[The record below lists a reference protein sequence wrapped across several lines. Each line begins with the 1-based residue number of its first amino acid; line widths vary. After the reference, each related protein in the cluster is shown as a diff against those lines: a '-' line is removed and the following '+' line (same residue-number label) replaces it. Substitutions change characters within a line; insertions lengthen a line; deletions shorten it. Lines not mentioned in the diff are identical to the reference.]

1 MFKFNKNKIETP
13 VEEQVIEPKRKL
25 QVHEKIIVGVVLTL
39 ILGMAGA
46 ALASNLGPSNSLDDL
61 KVAFEKQ
68 VDLMES
74 NEENRVKAKKQ
85 EVEVCRMIEIGMAKV
100 KLVDH
105 YSDKAPQTWEDL
117 DRLESKA
124 QGMGLTCDSVF

>member
-46 ALASNLGPSNSLDDL
+46 ALASNMGPSNSLDDMATVYQRMQDEIKSL
-61 KVAFEKQ
+61 DVLRASKVETCK
-68 VDLMES
+68 L
-74 NEENRVKAKKQ
+74 Q
-85 EVEVCRMIEIGMAKV
+85 EVSLAKR
-100 KLVDH
+100 KLEMY
-105 YSDKAPQTWEDL
+105 YSDESKLSVEDR
-117 DRLESKA
+117 DRLLLKA
-124 QGMGLTCDSVF
+124 EGQNLVCGSSF